1 MITRSVPLSNYKS
14 WSASSRETSSGFVWC
29 RPDKISRQRTDK
41 RHCHSDHG
49 DVDDDG
55 DDEELRI
62 VIMIVMNGWMMMM
75 MMMSMMMMMNKIWN
89 WLRSGSLCQPLVA
102 QCATWKT
109 FPRSF
114 SSPSSSS
121 PLSSFP
127 IIVGHHY
134 QQQVII
140 AITGEKV
147 GGLGRLGC

>member
-1 MITRSVPLSNYKS
+1 MVAVTMITRSVPLSNYKS

-41 RHCHSDHG
+41 KPHCHFDHG
-49 DVDDDG
+49 DDGDG

-75 MMMSMMMMMNKIWN
+75 MNKIWN
-89 WLRSGSLCQPLVA
+89 WLQSGSLCQPLVA

-127 IIVGHHY
+127 PWSLLDIIIDSKSSSPSQGKKWE
-134 QQQVII
+134 
-140 AITGEKV
+140 G
-147 GGLGRLGC
+147 